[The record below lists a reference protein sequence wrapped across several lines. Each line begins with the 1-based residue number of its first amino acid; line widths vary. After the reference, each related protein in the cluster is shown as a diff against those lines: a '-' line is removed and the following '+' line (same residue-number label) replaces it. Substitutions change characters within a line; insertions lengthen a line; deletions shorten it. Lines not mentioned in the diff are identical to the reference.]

1 MKLRH
6 WRSQA
11 QQAEPTASQLVPAL
25 ERVRE
30 MREHSAWEPLTSA
43 NTSRERAERV
53 SKTRRQI
60 TVPPLAGE
68 RRRKNEIFEYPVR
81 LWLREAFEALLVV
94 IAGAVIALVF
104 LLVRLAL
111 FAN

>member
-1 MKLRH
+1 MKLGQ

-25 ERVRE
+25 DRVRE

-43 NTSRERAERV
+43 SNIQERAERV

-68 RRRKNEIFEYPVR
+68 RRRKNEIFDIRR

-104 LLVRLAL
+104 LLVWLAL